1 MKDKFLLL
9 IGAEIRVCVLM
20 NIPTCNSFFSK
31 CPLVLYSLNAGG
43 NLIAL
48 LTNDD
53 GINTEGLK
61 TLAREISKIGEVW
74 VVAPDREQSATSHSL
89 TLDYPIQ
96 TNKLSERSYSVS
108 GTPTDAVMLAVRAI
122 IKRRPDILISGINH
136 GPNLGDDVSYSGTVA
151 AAMEGTILNIPSI
164 AVSNVNWDA
173 KHFDSAANFVKK
185 LARYVLK
192 NGLPRD
198 TFLNVNVPDMKQTMR
213 KFKITRLGKRL
224 HNDVVIEKI
233 NHFSKNYFWI
243 GEQTSVWEKEDDID
257 YAAIQKGYVSI
268 TPLHLDMTDYKMIE
282 QVKRW
287 KIL

>member
-1 MKDKFLLL
+1 M
-9 IGAEIRVCVLM
+9 
-20 NIPTCNSFFSK
+20 
-31 CPLVLYSLNAGG
+31 
-43 NLIAL
+43 IAL

-53 GINTEGLK
+53 GIETEGLK
-61 TLAREISKIGEVW
+61 ALIREISKIGEVW

-96 TNKLSERSYSVS
+96 TNKLSERSFSVS

-122 IKRRPDILISGINH
+122 MKRKPDILISGINH

-164 AVSNVNWDA
+164 AVSNVNWEA
-173 KHFDSAANFVKK
+173 KYFGTAAVFIKK
-185 LARYVLK
+185 LAQFVFK

-198 TFLNVNVPDMKQTMR
+198 TFLNVNVPDARQTMR
-213 KFKITRLGKRL
+213 RYKITRLGKRI
-224 HNDVVIEKI
+224 HNDVLIEKI
-233 NHFSKNYFWI
+233 KQRGKNYFWI
-243 GEQTSVWEKEDDID
+243 GEQTSVWEKEDDTD
-257 YAAIQKGYVSI
+257 HAAIQKEYVSI
-268 TPLHLDMTDYKMIE
+268 TPLQLDMTDYKMIE